1 MSTPHSTNQR
11 QVLLAKELKRITGM
25 DPNVS
30 IKSARTMD
38 PAELEQQLR
47 SFGDWY
53 RNHAEETAQR
63 VEGAIWSALDDEEN
77 VSDQASA
84 SARRC

>member
-77 VSDQASA
+77 AEV
-84 SARRC
+84 ARESGEKRP